1 MASSGEFITALR
13 AYAGVPYLRGGGTR
27 AGLDC
32 SGLIVAALADVG
44 IDWFPR
50 HSADQIAACA
60 PISVEEAKRTP
71 GALLY
76 RPGHDGISTGSG
88 VIESRTPVVVE
99 GAWSDTYDGGKT
111 RWTRAGLVPGITYTA
126 SSTTTEG
133 SNRMISPA
141 QGRVSS
147 EFSPA
152 RKHPI
157 TGKVQMHAG
166 IDIAN
171 STGTPIYAAYAGTV
185 EKTGPA
191 VVAGRTGLG
200 ILIRNPDGERQYYGH
215 LSVSSVKVGQS
226 VAKGE
231 RIGSMGATGNVTGPH
246 LHFETWNKAGT
257 PVNPRIHF
265 NHHGVTPGSKPTG
278 TSGSSSSSS
287 SSKSDAKTLAYQKRQ
302 NRYGGAGL
310 VEDGINGAKTKA
322 WRAWVKTAQ
331 TALNAFKVT
340 WPRKK
345 LRVDGDYGS
354 TTANYVGDVQKRNG
368 LVRDRILGPV
378 MIRWMRSKGAPI
390 PNRP

>member
-1 MASSGEFITALR
+1 MATPTQFLAALR
-13 AYAGVPYLRGGGTR
+13 AYRGVKYAYGGKTR
-27 AGLDC
+27 ASGLDC
-32 SGLIVAALADVG
+32 SGLITLALADVG
-44 IDWFPR
+44 VTFP
-50 HSADQIAACA
+50 HGSSAQIAACT

-88 VIESRTPVVVE
+88 VIEARAPVVVE

-141 QGRVSS
+141 QGRITS

-171 STGTPIYAAYAGTV
+171 ATGTPIYAAYAGTV
-185 EKTGPA
+185 EKTGTNC
-191 VVAGRTGLG
+191 VAGRTGLG
-200 ILIRNPDGERQYYGH
+200 ILIRNPDGEKQYYGH
-215 LSVSSVKVGQS
+215 LSVSSVKAGQS
-226 VAKGE
+226 VARGE
-231 RIGSMGATGNVTGPH
+231 RIGSMGATGNVTGSH
-246 LHFETWNKAGT
+246 LHFETWNTAGT

-265 NHHGVTPGSKPTG
+265 NYHGVVPGSKPVG
-278 TSGSSSSSS
+278 TSGAASSSSSS
-287 SSKSDAKTLAYQKRQ
+287 DSETLAYQKRQ
-302 NRYGGAGL
+302 NRYGNAGL
-310 VEDGINGAKTKA
+310 VEDGVNGAKTKA
-322 WRAWVKTAQ
+322 WRSWVEAYQK
-331 TALNAFKVT
+331 ALRSWRGVASN
-340 WPRKK
+340 

-354 TTANYVGDVQKRNG
+354 VTNDATKTVQSNNKLRPVDGIAGEATTLPYMRRHGSNIPKR
-368 LVRDRILGPV
+368 P
-378 MIRWMRSKGAPI
+378 
-390 PNRP
+390 